1 VQKKNRDLIDI
12 VIVAVGKD
20 LVFLNTAEAFQL
32 YKRLQRF
39 FDENQGFEIKNSDEK
54 TRSIEVD
61 TRKKDKIV

>member
-1 VQKKNRDLIDI
+1 
-12 VIVAVGKD
+12 VGKD